1 MRRAFQIQMLH
12 EQVNFQEGV
21 MTLERSLLSN
31 PGKHSLSAEPRRL
44 LLVPGHIQTP
54 KPNG

>member
-12 EQVNFQEGV
+12 QQVNIQESV

-31 PGKHSLSAEPRRL
+31 PGRHSLSAEPRRL